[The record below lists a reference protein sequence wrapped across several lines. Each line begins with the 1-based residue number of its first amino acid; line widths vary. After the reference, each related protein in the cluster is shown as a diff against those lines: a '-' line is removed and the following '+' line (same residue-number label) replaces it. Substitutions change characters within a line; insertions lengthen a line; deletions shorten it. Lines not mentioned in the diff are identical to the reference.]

1 MKTALSFD
9 DVLLVPGM
17 SKIESRK
24 DVDLSCHLRQDM
36 DEDENYTDPGPLFR
50 IPIISSPMDTVTGRD
65 MIMAMHEAGGLGVA
79 HRYCSIEEQVE
90 MVRAEVIQEKKPAAD
105 DPHKEALLSLR
116 DRNLK
121 PNMRAYQPPWK
132 TFGDLATETLSHIS
146 AAAIGVT
153 GDYLERAQEL
163 VNANCKI
170 LCVDVAHGHHISVR
184 EALKNL
190 KKKFGQ
196 DVILI
201 AGNVATAK
209 AFEDLSRW
217 GADAIRVGIG
227 GGSIC
232 STRIQTGHGVPTLQ
246 SIIDCVES
254 SGEAKIIADGGIRNS
269 GDIVKAIAA
278 GADLVMLGSLLAG
291 TDESPGQVFSSA
303 EGKKYKVYRGMASV
317 EAQVDWRGEARSL
330 EGVSTTIPYKGS
342 VKKILKDLEQNIRS
356 GMSYTGAEDLSE
368 LYYNSEMIRQTQ
380 AGMRESFTHIL
391 MK

>member
-17 SKIESRK
+17 SKVESRK
-24 DVDLSCHLRQDM
+24 DVDLNCHLRQDM
-36 DEDENYTDPGPLFR
+36 DEDENYTDPGPEFR

-79 HRYCSIEEQVE
+79 HRYCSIEEQAE
-90 MVRAEVIQEKKPAAD
+90 MVKAEVVESKENHMEISKRIFMDNNFSFRRGTPSSD
-105 DPHKEALLSLR
+105 SSLRSISVTEAL
-116 DRNLK
+116 
-121 PNMRAYQPPWK
+121 
-132 TFGDLATETLSHIS
+132 SHNA

-190 KKKFGQ
+190 KNKFGQ

>member
-17 SKIESRK
+17 SKVESRK
-24 DVDLSCHLRQDM
+24 DVDLSCHLRQDL
-36 DEDENYTDPGPLFR
+36 DEDENYTDPGPEFR

-65 MIMAMHEAGGLGVA
+65 MIVAMHEAGGLGVG

-90 MVRAEVIQEKKPAAD
+90 MVKAEVTESKEENHMERHKRIFLDNHFSPRKGLQERRST
-105 DPHKEALLSLR
+105 HEYQSQ
-116 DRNLK
+116 LK
-121 PNMRAYQPPWK
+121 HI
-132 TFGDLATETLSHIS
+132 LSHTS
-146 AAAIGVT
+146 AAALGVT

-163 VNANCKI
+163 VKANCKI

-391 MK
+391 SK